1 MRRLL
6 IDLDNTLVDRDAA
19 FAAWAEDFVA
29 EVGGGPEDRAWL
41 LSADADGYTPR
52 ARLAD
57 AIKERFGSPVG
68 REGLVDRLLFEH
80 VELIEPVPGVP
91 EVLGSLAAL
100 GIHRVVVSNG
110 TEAQQRRKLDRTGLV
125 ELVDEVII
133 SEAAGCAKPDPRI
146 FRLALGDNDPS
157 TAWMI
162 GDHPEADVRGAARVG
177 LRTGWVDRGRSWSGG
192 DPPTVAARTA
202 PTVIEHSLKFAST

>member
-19 FAAWAEDFVA
+19 FAAWAGDFVD
-29 EVGGGPEDRAWL
+29 EVGGGPEDRDWL

-57 AIKERFGSPVG
+57 AIKERFGLPIS

-91 EVLGSLAAL
+91 EVLASLAEL
-100 GIHRVVVSNG
+100 GIERIIVSNG
-110 TEAQQRRKLDRTGLV
+110 TEAQQQRKLLRTGLV
-125 ELVDEVII
+125 ELVDAVII

-146 FRLALGDNDPS
+146 FRLAVGDEDPS
-157 TAWMI
+157 AAWMI

-202 PTVIEHSLKFAST
+202 PAVIAQSLKFASA